1 MLLLLRTGDKMT
13 RHEQRYKAMT
23 ILYQAFLYKNNNIS
37 YSIEDIIKEQVTEK
51 NKFIEDIVSGVLKDI
66 LEIDELANKY
76 LENWDINR
84 LGFTDQAILRM
95 GIYEILNTETPDV
108 TCIDE
113 AIELSKEYS
122 DEKVCKMINGV
133 LDKIYH
139 NKEKNEG

>member
-1 MLLLLRTGDKMT
+1 MT

-23 ILYQAFLYKNNNIS
+23 ILYQAFLYDNNNIN
-37 YSIEDIIKEQVTEK
+37 YNIENIIDEQLEEK
-51 NKFIEDIVSGVLKDI
+51 NKFINNLVMGVIDNKDK
-66 LEIDELANKY
+66 LDEIANKY

-95 GIYEILNTETPDV
+95 GIYEIMNTDTPDI

-113 AIELSKEYS
+113 AVELSKEYS

-133 LDKIYH
+133 LDKVYN
-139 NKEKNEG
+139 NKEN